1 MKSLIARHSK
11 QQDKAVE
18 VYNVGISTGNSVMD
32 TIPVFEKFT
41 DQKFPCAIGSRR
53 PGNVIQTCTKIQKI
67 EADLILEEALQNA

>member
-18 VYNVGISTGNSVMD
+18 VYNVGTSTGNSVID

-41 DQKFPCAIGSRR
+41 DQKFPFAIGSRR
-53 PGNVIQTCTKIQKI
+53 PSNVIQTYAKIQKI
-67 EADLILEEALQNA
+67 EADLI